1 MSYQPLL
8 VPPHTLAIEVLDGDV
23 LRLKPRLEAAVV
35 DA

>member
-8 VPPHTLAIEVLDGDV
+8 VPPHALAVEVLDDDV
-23 LRLKPRLEAAVV
+23 LRLKPRSEATVV